1 MKFLNRHLCSGPEG
15 QHAVGVS
22 GLGGPPQG
30 LGGPGPEA
38 VARPASGRWA
48 EKGKA
53 GRKTGRQRRRVVG
66 PAPGPPAF
74 KGDRRGRRA
83 ERGLDDHGLQQA
95 EAHHEVQ
102 RDGRLQ
108 VVPVQPQVAQVW
120 HVLQIREVP
129 EGEQVVRANLGPV
142 DLYGERRG
150 EVSRRGGRPRDEAT
164 EMRKGR
170 VDH

>member
-1 MKFLNRHLCSGPEG
+1 M
-15 QHAVGVS
+15 
-22 GLGGPPQG
+22 
-30 LGGPGPEA
+30 
-38 VARPASGRWA
+38 
-48 EKGKA
+48 
-53 GRKTGRQRRRVVG
+53 VG

-83 ERGLDDHGLQQA
+83 EPGLDDHGLQQA

-150 EVSRRGGRPRDEAT
+150 EVSRRGGRGQ
-164 EMRKGR
+164 GR
-170 VDH
+170 GH